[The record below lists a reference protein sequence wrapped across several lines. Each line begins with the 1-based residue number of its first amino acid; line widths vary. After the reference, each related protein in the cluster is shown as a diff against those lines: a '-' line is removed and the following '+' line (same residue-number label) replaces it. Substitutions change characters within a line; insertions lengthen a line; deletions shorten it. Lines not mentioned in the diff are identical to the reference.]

1 MAAWF
6 YASAEPLMIYQY
18 ADEGSP
24 FYAVRELRSFSHRA
38 GILEIFKIL
47 AKRAK
52 MASAVTAMVLLDSSE
67 LGLRLVRLWSF
78 YRTTDM
84 APSST
89 ILEAS

>member
-1 MAAWF
+1 M
-6 YASAEPLMIYQY
+6 
-18 ADEGSP
+18 
-24 FYAVRELRSFSHRA
+24 RSFSHRA

-47 AKRAK
+47 AKGAK

-67 LGLRLVRLWSF
+67 LGSSGQDTQRLMVMLIKYIHGLRLVRLWSF